1 MEGLADLFESAI
13 NETTKRPSKRAA
25 KRKWREI
32 ESIKD
37 KYRLRDELKDIDPSL
52 DYELADLDF

>member
-1 MEGLADLFESAI
+1 MEGLAELFEGAV
-13 NETTKRPSKRAA
+13 NETTKRPTKSRT

-37 KYRLRDELKDIDPSL
+37 KYRLRNELKDIDPSL
-52 DYELADLDF
+52 DYDLADLEF